1 MQRILI
7 VSTKGISSH
16 SYDGAQKRIFDIAKF
31 LSKKNNIDFACIEDE
46 NINTKKDLKF
56 INNIKVF
63 KNSFFLRILYSLI
76 SIFKMEPMQK
86 GYFFSKKMLNFIS
99 DNKDNYDVIIFH
111 LIRSAQYLPE
121 DFHGKTILEMTDLGS
136 ENYNQIIKQMSIFN
150 PFYFLYLLEKFLLR
164 AYEKKIC
171 NNFDKVVFISKNE
184 LPIVKDFIEKDK
196 IVKIGSSVKPNK
208 KIYRYKKN
216 NRDIIFVGNINYLPN
231 KLACYNFSRKI
242 LPKLIKKNPDL
253 KFNIIGKINS
263 VDKFFLKINKNV
275 EVHGPILK
283 LDKIMKKALCG
294 VCNLSIATGVQN
306 KIFTY
311 MSFGLPTIVS
321 KNCLIENL
329 TKNKEILVYANNEQ
343 FIKHI
348 SELMMKKKTAQK
360 ISKNG
365 FKALK
370 KKFNLIKSYA
380 NYSKII

>member
-63 KNSFFLRILYSLI
+63 KNNFFLRILYSLI

-216 NRDIIFVGNINYLPN
+216 NRETYTIRYRVIIIQL
-231 KLACYNFSRKI
+231 
-242 LPKLIKKNPDL
+242 
-253 KFNIIGKINS
+253 
-263 VDKFFLKINKNV
+263 
-275 EVHGPILK
+275 
-283 LDKIMKKALCG
+283 
-294 VCNLSIATGVQN
+294 
-306 KIFTY
+306 
-311 MSFGLPTIVS
+311 
-321 KNCLIENL
+321 
-329 TKNKEILVYANNEQ
+329 
-343 FIKHI
+343 
-348 SELMMKKKTAQK
+348 
-360 ISKNG
+360 
-365 FKALK
+365 
-370 KKFNLIKSYA
+370 
-380 NYSKII
+380 